1 MITDEFLVEKL
12 RGIFNESLFNLEGY
26 SIPKFATRQ
35 EGTSGLVIDIEDFR
49 NKQLEQKFYYPT
61 TDNFKFALKKSEF
74 LKSISFIEEFPIV
87 ILNRGLWESL
97 NNTLSTKYKSCLFV
111 DFFCPQ
117 YNLIVELDGA
127 AFHSNNSNFELKIEQ
142 ETKDRMRD
150 AYCRMELG
158 TNIIRLKSFGK
169 YNERKNNAEIKLLEK
184 TIKSL
189 QNNNN
194 NNNYYKYDYDNF
206 LLDNWKN
213 TYSNELSFIT
223 WVEENYTKNIYSKK
237 DLITINITHENYN
250 PILDDIN
257 FQRNIG
263 LFVKLFF
270 DKKIIINYR

>member
-35 EGTSGLVIDIEDFR
+35 EGASNLVIDIEDFR

-61 TDNFKFALKKSEF
+61 TSNFKFALKNSEF

-169 YNERKNNAEIKLLEK
+169 YNEKKNNAEIKLLEK

-189 QNNNN
+189 QNNQKYSYSY
-194 NNNYYKYDYDNF
+194 NYEIYLLYSWKIKYN
-206 LLDNWKN
+206 
-213 TYSNELSFIT
+213 SELNFIT
-223 WVEENYTKNIYSKK
+223 WVEENYSKDVYNPNINSLTVTCSYSMYN
-237 DLITINITHENYN
+237 TINQLLHC
-250 PILDDIN
+250 IN
-257 FQRNIG
+257 DMF
-263 LFVKLFF
+263 KLFF
-270 DKKIIINYR
+270 NKRLIVKYR